1 MSDRIAA
8 KGAFA
13 PQGKAARDV
22 VGVDVEV
29 DAKTGEKQG
38 CNDEKEP
45 GRDSPDDDPEVSTSH
60 ADAVR
65 ILTRGVLA
73 VQLITGHNVLFSVA
87 ECWKAC

>member
-8 KGAFA
+8 KGAFT
-13 PQGKAARDV
+13 PQGKTARDV
-22 VGVDVEV
+22 VDVDVHVHV

-65 ILTRGVLA
+65 ILTRGFLA
-73 VQLITGHNVLFSVA
+73 VQ
-87 ECWKAC
+87 